1 MKVLRN
7 LFFPLFISLLS
18 FGLFSS
24 ASASSLGSDPF
35 VREAIARE
43 NFEPGGKYSLFDN
56 IRGEVGDRTGNVGIS
71 PIYHQHLGN
80 LEMEKIGLSG
90 KIGFV
95 AHFSDHGYDEHS
107 PFDNYDSRSASDEK
121 GSVLQGFTLYK
132 LDWTGHEHHPADGY
146 DGPQGGGYPSPK
158 GARDI
163 YTYDISG
170 IAQRIKL
177 NSRPSVN
184 DDRPWDKRLSDH
196 LDSVGKNFKDRA
208 QNAYKKIT
216 EHNPKLNAWGN
227 AAEAANGIIEGVIYN
242 PIGAATEAVGI
253 NKAVSE
259 TGKAV
264 QDSFERTTIR
274 AIASLSTDG
283 KSSAI
288 DRLAR
293 GDRLKDKI
301 VKDVSDFADGNPNLS
316 EIAKLIGNAA
326 IAKGTAQAAVNT
338 AKNASISGATGRVKE
353 FVRSERGSSKPAPK
367 NSSTSKQESS
377 AKKGSNKAT
386 AAAASA
392 QGSKH
397 AASATSQ
404 ASGKSSTAQSS
415 GKSSAA
421 SKASSSAA
429 TSTAGSKV
437 GGSGKGSANS
447 ALAQGAAVGT
457 ATTMGSVKPIVIRPT
472 PKQSEI
478 DVGKTLSDKAKP
490 QISYKDGEE
499 ASYGKAGSVR
509 PDWCDGN
516 CSIEV
521 KNYNIHTNRNNL
533 IQNIA
538 KQAKAR
544 AKHLPKNMKQK
555 IRIDLR
561 GQYFS
566 PRDINDIKKRIEAQT
581 NGIIK
586 QNDVQ
591 FITEQ

>member
-7 LFFPLFISLLS
+7 LFFPLLISVVS
-18 FGLFSS
+18 CGLFSS
-24 ASASSLGSDPF
+24 ASASSLGTDPF
-35 VREAIARE
+35 VREAIVRE
-43 NFEPGGKYSLFDN
+43 NFEPGGKYSLFNN
-56 IRGEVGDRTGNVGIS
+56 IRGKVGDRTGNVGIA

-196 LDSVGKNFKDRA
+196 VDSVAHNFNARA
-208 QNAYKKIT
+208 QRAYNKIT

-227 AAEAANGIIEGVIYN
+227 AAEAANGLIEGVIYN

-264 QDSFERTTIR
+264 QEGVERTTIR

-283 KSSAI
+283 KSAAI

-293 GDRLKDKI
+293 GDRLKDNI
-301 VKDVSDFADGNPNLS
+301 VKEVSDFADDNPNLS

-326 IAKGTAQAAVNT
+326 IAKGCAQAAVNT
-338 AKNASISGATGRVKE
+338 AKNASISGAKGRVKE
-353 FVRSERGSSKPAPK
+353 FVRSERGSSKPE
-367 NSSTSKQESS
+367 SKGTH
-377 AKKGSNKAT
+377 KGAVST
-386 AAAASA
+386 AAAKGSQSGSNVSSSSA
-392 QGSKH
+392 QAKVKQG
-397 AASATSQ
+397 
-404 ASGKSSTAQSS
+404 SGKSSTSPKASATAAA
-415 GKSSAA
+415 SAA
-421 SKASSSAA
+421 SN
-429 TSTAGSKV
+429 KV
-437 GGSGKGSANS
+437 GGSGRGSS
-447 ALAQGAAVGT
+447 SLAQSAAVGT
-457 ATTMGSVKPIVIRPT
+457 ATTMGSVKPIVTRPT

-544 AKHLPKNMKQK
+544 AKHLPKNMKQEV
-555 IRIDLR
+555 RIDLR
-561 GQYFS
+561 GQKFS
-566 PRDINDIKKRIEAQT
+566 PKDIADIKKRIETKT

-586 QNDVQ
+586 QQDVK
-591 FITEQ
+591 FIIE